1 MNIVETSIPDVTK
14 ENIDRTKLDLSERI
28 VKNVYPL
35 LSEIYHEELSRVKEL
50 EKELKQKSRL
60 IRESK
65 DNIEGRMKVY
75 NKKKKTKKL
84 VDRISKLV
92 SSGLVYDGALK
103 NEIIVLLK
111 VIESLSDD
119 KLDYHLKQTL
129 RMISK
134 RFTT

>member
-35 LSEIYHEELSRVKEL
+35 LSEVYHEELSRVKEL

-75 NKKKKTKKL
+75 NKKKKAKKL

-92 SSGLVYDGALK
+92 SSGLVYDGTLK

>member
-35 LSEIYHEELSRVKEL
+35 LSEIYHEELSRVREL
-50 EKELKQKSRL
+50 EKELKRKSRL

-65 DNIEGRMKVY
+65 ENIEGRIEFY

-92 SSGLVYDGALK
+92 SSGLVYDGVLK
-103 NEIIVLLK
+103 NEVVVLLK
-111 VIESLSDD
+111 VIENLSDD

>member
-1 MNIVETSIPDVTK
+1 MNIVETSVPDVTK

-35 LSEIYHEELSRVKEL
+35 LSEIYHEELSRVREL
-50 EKELKQKSRL
+50 EKELKRKSRL

-65 DNIEGRMKVY
+65 ESIEGRIEFY

-92 SSGLVYDGALK
+92 SSGLVYDGVLK
-103 NEIIVLLK
+103 SEVVILLK

-119 KLDYHLKQTL
+119 KLDHHLKQTL

>member
-50 EKELKQKSRL
+50 EKELKQKSQL

-65 DNIEGRMKVY
+65 GNIERRMKVY
-75 NKKKKTKKL
+75 SKKKKAKKL

-92 SSGLVYDGALK
+92 SSGLVYDGTLK
-103 NEIIVLLK
+103 SETVVLLK

-134 RFTT
+134 RFAT

>member
-35 LSEIYHEELSRVKEL
+35 LSEIYHEELSRVREL
-50 EKELKQKSRL
+50 EKELKRKSRL

-65 DNIEGRMKVY
+65 ENIEGRIKFY

-92 SSGLVYDGALK
+92 SSGLVYDGVLK
-103 NEIIVLLK
+103 NEVVVLLK
-111 VIESLSDD
+111 VIENLSGD

>member
-1 MNIVETSIPDVTK
+1 MNIVETSVPDVTK

-35 LSEIYHEELSRVKEL
+35 LSEIYHEELSRVREL
-50 EKELKQKSRL
+50 EKELKRKSRL

-65 DNIEGRMKVY
+65 ENIEGRIEFY

-92 SSGLVYDGALK
+92 SSGLVYDGVLK
-103 NEIIVLLK
+103 SEVVILLK

-119 KLDYHLKQTL
+119 KLDHHLKQTL

>member
-1 MNIVETSIPDVTK
+1 MNIIETSIPDVTK

-60 IRESK
+60 IQESK

-92 SSGLVYDGALK
+92 SSGLVDDGALK

-111 VIESLSDD
+111 VIESLSND

>member
-1 MNIVETSIPDVTK
+1 MNIIETSIPDVTK

-111 VIESLSDD
+111 VTESLSDD

>member
-1 MNIVETSIPDVTK
+1 MNIIETSIPDVTK

-28 VKNVYPL
+28 VKNIYPL

-111 VIESLSDD
+111 VIESLSND

>member
-1 MNIVETSIPDVTK
+1 MNIVETSIPDVTR

-50 EKELKQKSRL
+50 EKELNRKSRL

-65 DNIEGRMKVY
+65 ENIEGRIKFY
-75 NKKKKTKKL
+75 SKKKKTKKL

-92 SSGLVYDGALK
+92 SSGLVYDGVLK
-103 NEIIVLLK
+103 NEVVVLLK
-111 VIESLSDD
+111 VIENLSDD